1 MSLLCRRT
9 TTNKKLSHG
18 EISPQYI
25 SPIPNKVN
33 LDQCKQKTINDTVTM
48 TPITKTKRNNPF
60 STSKIAFL
68 FFTTMF
74 LMLSSVSAERKQTDE
89 TLVSTCEQIIIQL
102 VNLTSIIKE
111 YSSLQNSI
119 IIRNESKLYYIYEK
133 PKFHEQITTRIID
146 LIFVTFIILIEIM
159 YLNLQSWPL
168 LAKQNFTHE
177 FKNYA
182 INDPE
187 SNWRQPNEMLNFLK
201 KFETNSKTNWRQP
214 NEFNDNFKR
223 YWRQPNQSN
232 EHFEKSWRQ
241 PSETSDEDSNLNI
254 SWRQPNDNYKKF
266 ETNSETNWRKP
277 NENNKN
283 LNKPF
288 TKTNSNENL
297 IPTHRKKVKKKS
309 KEKDTNEIK
318 TSIGI
323 DQIFKQQFDKLND
336 KIQNENTKDVIQT
349 RYIRNLV
356 VDTEP
361 TDLGTKD
368 NQIILLP
375 KISKKT
381 QYIILDSGAQISAIS
396 DKTYNE
402 WNKNKFIT
410 KELLD
415 TQNLNIVDARSSKL
429 NQTHNP
435 VIVTLNFDGKFVE
448 HKFYVIENLSNTLI
462 GLDFIREHELTLN
475 VKQESIDIVFSKDG
489 KHFRGYYPSNLLL
502 IPKYTSCIHPGL
514 NEIHFE
520 TPHPDNTILHLQ
532 TKLEKDHPIIFQE
545 GIAKVENHEITLVF
559 LNKSDIE
566 YPFFDLEQM
575 VTATLLEDNVVI
587 SKLGTTQTT
596 NKGLETEFD
605 LEKDYDDLIKAEL
618 EEDEAL
624 EPKGIEIDLNQN
636 HPPIDIEYHV
646 KRLFPPQFHEFMIE
660 FFKTE
665 CPDLIARH
673 SYDSGTLD
681 ENILVVKDLNIKPGS
696 IVRCKPLKLDFIRQT
711 QLDRAL
717 EIMEK
722 AGILV
727 KGVSSMYS
735 PAFII
740 SKHDGRCRVVISYV
754 NLNKCIEN
762 VNYTIPDTKQVLMEI
777 GKECPEYL
785 STIDLSAAYSAVS
798 VQGEASKQ
806 AAICTQTDTYL
817 LRKLL
822 FGISSSPGMFNY
834 AIAKIIDTIDQSKR
848 KFIAHFFDDLTIYSS
863 KWKDS
868 NKTTEEIH
876 LDCILKTLRAIKN
889 SGMKIRLEKC
899 SFFQRQISVLGRVIS
914 KQGISPNAKS
924 VQAVQDIQPPQN
936 LKQLQSTIGL
946 LIWASHFILNF
957 SFHMHPI
964 FNLLDKNAKIKWT
977 EEQEKALQHFKTV
990 YTEKCILYW
999 PDYNRKIY
1007 VACDASAYSIGSVL
1021 YQTRTLPRDFK
1032 LLQDEFIGNEPLS
1045 EQDKADIA
1053 TIPTPGKKCPNFFK
1067 FNRFDDQLTPYTEL
1081 NVKLSVDQ
1089 DMTND
1094 GNIHVC
1100 LPIAFHS
1107 MSLGKARSKWVILEK
1122 EAFSIFHTIQ
1132 KYGENL
1138 LKGFKEVFI
1147 LSDSSPLLFTMKGAT
1162 ATGTQKLQRWICAL
1176 SQYPFT
1182 IYCCSISSKQ
1192 NLVSDLLSRHI
1203 YWYLEDSEHV
1213 ERKFVG
1219 RKVLVKSPFKFNEL
1233 ITIKDIAEALKK
1245 DPNCVYQYEPE
1256 TVDIQRIFVNFAGTN
1271 VVEDLTELFH
1281 DSNIL
1286 KSQQKDNYCNLI
1298 KEDLVKNRNFYV
1310 LNGILY
1316 RKARNQTSIYERGRV
1331 VLTESLVTPCI
1342 IRFHYDNHAGIV
1354 NILNHMN
1361 ESYYYPNLF
1370 NKISSLLA
1378 ACHLCNC
1385 YLARSP
1391 KPLIKEHPF
1400 WPVEKGY
1407 VWHADVTSGYTIVNN
1422 HRAILVMQE
1431 YYSKYKL
1438 FAALKHETA
1447 EEIANILENQLFKIF
1462 GPPRVLST
1470 DNAMNLIKS
1479 YRVQRLLKKYNVRPH
1494 LMSPNHPS
1502 SHGSIEIVNKQL
1514 HGLLRI
1520 LNDRFPESWPNLL
1533 GLAQVMLNNKK
1544 SITLGWRSPQ
1554 YIMFGCESNIDD
1566 PLRTKES
1573 NYLGFDQVEDLF
1585 KEMKIEL
1592 DKIIKKWQYH
1602 RNKENQKR
1610 GGKVRKYPVGSWVY
1624 MRDFGPG
1631 TKRKLRTK
1639 YYKPPLYV
1647 LAEFDSTVLVKSW
1660 QGIVYSSHKANIR
1673 PFRNFDKKDY
1683 DSLPPHVKSQLGVAF
1698 TYKDLKKLMD
1708 ENEIP
1713 ELFTRKGWSQQ
1724 RPEPINLPRNEPNQ
1738 ENVEV
1743 ESVNQTLEQNQQEN
1757 QISNSSQESEQ
1768 SQSQTLS
1775 QNQNKD
1781 QERFLVDVGLEEP
1794 FEEPSTELQEPF
1806 NEPIDLEFQ
1815 ETQTLADP
1823 LHETNR
1829 SNIGSKLEFEE
1840 TPTSQTNSPRTYEL
1854 FATPEHNISETRTNL
1869 EPILEEPEIEPL
1881 DPDSLDLIPPTQI
1894 PSTSRKTPEIS
1905 TNLNTSVNP
1914 DTVPEQS
1921 LESRSSS
1928 YSLRQNPKRK
1938 KILDL

>member
-1 MSLLCRRT
+1 ML
-9 TTNKKLSHG
+9 
-18 EISPQYI
+18 
-25 SPIPNKVN
+25 NKVN
-33 LDQCKQKTINDTVTM
+33 LNQRIQMTNNDTIFKI
-48 TPITKTKRNNPF
+48 PKTKRKTNNTL
-60 STSKIAFL
+60 SISKIALL

-74 LMLSSVSAERKQTDE
+74 LMLSSVSAESKQTE
-89 TLVSTCEQIIIQL
+89 TSYSVNTCEQIIIQL

-111 YSSLQNSI
+111 YSSLQTSSI
-119 IIRNESKLYYIYEK
+119 IGNESKLYYIYEK
-133 PKFHEQITTRIID
+133 PKFHEQITLKILD
-146 LIFVTFIILIEIM
+146 LIFVTLIILVEIT
-159 YLNLQSWPL
+159 YFNLQSWPL
-168 LAKQNFTHE
+168 LAKHDFERQFN
-177 FKNYA
+177 NYT
-182 INDPE
+182 INNPE
-187 SNWRQPNEMLNFLK
+187 SNWRQPNEILKFSK
-201 KFETNSKTNWRQP
+201 KFETNSDIHWRHPNEVNDNYEKYWRQP
-214 NEFNDNFKR
+214 NELNNFEQ
-223 YWRQPNQSN
+223 YWRQPNKFN
-232 EHFEKSWRQ
+232 ENFEKYWRQ
-241 PSETSDEDSNLNI
+241 PSENDTDDFNSNT
-254 SWRQPNDNYKKF
+254 Y
-266 ETNSETNWRKP
+266 WRKP
-277 NENNKN
+277 NESSRNFNE
-283 LNKPF
+283 PF
-288 TKTNSNENL
+288 SETNSTESL
-297 IPTHRKKVKKKS
+297 VPTHRKKVKKKS
-309 KEKDTNEIK
+309 KKKKSNESK
-318 TSIGI
+318 TSTGI
-323 DQIFKQQFDKLND
+323 DQIFKQQFDKLKD
-336 KIQNENTKDVIQT
+336 KIHNENTEDTFPT
-349 RYIRNLV
+349 RIIRNLV
-356 VDTEP
+356 IDTESSS
-361 TDLGTKD
+361 LGTKD

-402 WNKNKFIT
+402 WKKDKFIT
-410 KELLD
+410 KELFD

-429 NQTHNP
+429 RQTHNP
-435 VIVTLNFDGKFVE
+435 IIVTLNFDGKFVE
-448 HKFYVIENLSNTLI
+448 HKFYVIEDLSNTLL

-475 VKQESIDIVFSKDG
+475 VKQESIDIVFSKDD

-502 IPKYTSCIHPGL
+502 IPKYTNCIHPGL

-520 TPHPDNTILHLQ
+520 TPHPDSTILHLQ

-566 YPFFDLEQM
+566 YPIFDLEQM

-618 EEDEAL
+618 EEDEEL
-624 EPKGIEIDLNQN
+624 EPKGIEIDLDQN
-636 HPPIDIEYHV
+636 YPPIDIEYHV

-834 AIAKIIDTIDQSKR
+834 AIAKIIDTIDQGKH

-876 LDCILKTLRAIKN
+876 LDCILKVLRAIKN

-924 VQAVQDIQPPQN
+924 VQAVHDIQPPQN

-964 FNLLDKNAKIKWT
+964 FNLLDKNAKIIWT

-1053 TIPTPGKKCPNFFK
+1053 TLPIPGKKCPNFFK
-1067 FNRFDDQLTPYTEL
+1067 FNKFDDQLTPYTEL
-1081 NVKLSVDQ
+1081 NVKLSIDQ

-1094 GNIHVC
+1094 GNIHIC

-1147 LSDSSPLLFTMKGAT
+1147 LSDSSPLLYTMKGAT

-1176 SQYPFT
+1176 SQYHFT
-1182 IYCCSISSKQ
+1182 IYLCSISSKQ
-1192 NLVSDLLSRHI
+1192 NLISDLLSRHI

-1233 ITIKDIAEALKK
+1233 ITIKDIAEAIKK

-1256 TVDIQRIFVNFAGTN
+1256 TVDIHRIFVNFAGTN

-1286 KSQQKDNYCNLI
+1286 KSQLKDDYCNVI
-1298 KEDLVKNRNFYV
+1298 KEDLVRNRNFYV

-1316 RKARNQTSIYERGRV
+1316 RKARNQTSVYERGRV

-1400 WPVEKGY
+1400 WPIEKGY

-1422 HRAILVMQE
+1422 YRAILVMQE

-1462 GPPRVLST
+1462 GPPKVLST

-1514 HGLLRI
+1514 HGLMRI
-1520 LNDRFPESWPNLL
+1520 LNDRFPDSWPNLL

-1554 YIMFGCESNIDD
+1554 YVMFGCESNIDD

-1585 KEMKIEL
+1585 SELKIEL
-1592 DKIIKKWQYH
+1592 DKVIKRWQYH

-1610 GGKVRKYPVGSWVY
+1610 GGKFRKYPAGSWVY

-1631 TKRKLRTK
+1631 PKRKLRTK
-1639 YYKPPLYV
+1639 FYKPPLYV

-1683 DSLPPHVKSQLGVAF
+1683 DSLPSHVKSQLGVAF

-1724 RPEPINLPRNEPNQ
+1724 RPEPINLPRNEINQ
-1738 ENVEV
+1738 TEP
-1743 ESVNQTLEQNQQEN
+1743 VNQTLDENQQEN
-1757 QISNSSQESEQ
+1757 QIDNSSQESEQ
-1768 SQSQTLS
+1768 SQTSN
-1775 QNQNKD
+1775 QNQEKD
-1781 QERFLVDVGLEEP
+1781 QKRFLVDVGLEEP
-1794 FEEPSTELQEPF
+1794 FEEPLTELQEPF
-1806 NEPIDLEFQ
+1806 NEPIDLEPQ

-1823 LHETNR
+1823 LHEIHN
-1829 SNIGSKLEFEE
+1829 SNIGHRLDFDE
-1840 TPTSQTNSPRTYEL
+1840 TPTNQINPPRTHEL
-1854 FATPEHNISETRTNL
+1854 FGTPEHALPETRTNL

-1881 DPDSLDLIPPTQI
+1881 DSDSLDLIPPTQM
-1894 PSTSRKTPEIS
+1894 PSTSRETPEIS
-1905 TNLNTSVNP
+1905 ENLSTSINP
-1914 DTVPEQS
+1914 DTIPEQS
-1921 LESRSSS
+1921 LGSRSSS